1 MTVSSTTT
9 KNSYAGDGSTTAFS
23 YTFKIFDEDDITV
36 VLRNNSTGAETTQSI
51 TTNYTVS
58 GVGNAGGGTVTFV
71 TAPPTGNT
79 VVLLRITSLTQLTDY
94 TPNDP
99 FPAESHET
107 ALDKLTHITQELSEE
122 VGRSLKLSQTNEIAT
137 AEFTTGA
144 ADRANKILGF
154 DTNGDL
160 AIFQEIGTFKGTDA
174 TTTTADYV
182 ERDIVK
188 STTAAQL
195 DNVYIALQ
203 DSPTGTLLT
212 NTTYWALLVD
222 AVSAAT
228 SATNAAASAVTAEG
242 HKDDAEAAQTAA
254 EAAQAS
260 AETAYDDFDDRYL
273 GAKATDPTV
282 DNDGDA
288 LITGALY
295 FNTTDGDMRVY
306 NGSAFI
312 NVVSS
317 LGNLANV
324 VEDTTP
330 QLGGD
335 LASNGQDIL
344 MADDDAVVIG
354 TDTDLTIVHDSGVNN
369 TLFKSDTLEF
379 KSKAN
384 ANLTFKISPGATKA
398 ATLYYQGSERLAIE
412 SGTTRFTGGIN
423 TDTATIASLAYPT
436 SDGTN
441 GQVLTTNGSGTLSF
455 QDVTETDPS
464 ALAFAIALG

>member
-9 KNSYAGDGSTTAFS
+9 KNSYSGDGSTTAFS

-36 VLRNNSTGAETTQSI
+36 VLRNNSTGAETTQTI

-79 VVLLRITSLTQLTDY
+79 VVLLRITPLTQLTDY

-107 ALDKLTHITQELSEE
+107 ALDKLTHITQELQEE

-228 SATNAAASAVTAEG
+228 SAANAAASAVTAEG
-242 HKDDAEAAQTAA
+242 HKDDAETAKTAA

-423 TDTATIASLAYPT
+423 TDTATIASLAYPS

-455 QDVTETDPS
+455 QDVTETDPQ

>member
-1 MTVSSTTT
+1 M
-9 KNSYAGDGSTTAFS
+9 
-23 YTFKIFDEDDITV
+23 
-36 VLRNNSTGAETTQSI
+36 
-51 TTNYTVS
+51 S

-79 VVLLRITSLTQLTDY
+79 VVLLRITPLTQLTDY

-107 ALDKLTHITQELSEE
+107 ALDKLTHITQELQEE

-228 SATNAAASAVTAEG
+228 SATNAANSATSAQT
-242 HKDDAEAAQTAA
+242 AQTAA
-254 EAAQAS
+254 ETAQTAAETAQAG

-344 MADDDAVVIG
+344 MADDDAVIIG